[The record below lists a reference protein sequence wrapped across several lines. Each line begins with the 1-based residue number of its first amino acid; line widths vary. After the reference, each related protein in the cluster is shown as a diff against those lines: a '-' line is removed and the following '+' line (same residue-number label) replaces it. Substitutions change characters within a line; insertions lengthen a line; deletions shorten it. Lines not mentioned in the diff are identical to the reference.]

1 LVGTSMDKHGKSP
14 KKRKNAEANALI
26 QISLIPQQSERT
38 GKYFTDDWTSDGFL
52 RWAVS
57 LNLVTTNREEDT
69 FKITEKGTE
78 FLQTKP
84 ESEDEINFLR
94 KLFLSYPPA
103 TRVLNILSSD
113 RTKKYYTKFEIGNK
127 LGFIGESGFT
137 SYDNE
142 LMVDW
147 LRNADTPAE
156 VTKVRSDVEGTSDK
170 YARMISGWLKKVGFV
185 GTKKGDVLSN
195 SKNATTGFQKYYITG
210 KGLHALRKAQG
221 SSKNNQQKK
230 FIMWEFLGV
239 KGSDRDYNRMRRAK
253 IIKFLEKSTSYKS
266 LLSYIKSEG
275 FEDHEKVILND
286 IKGIN
291 NSGIRISKNGN
302 NIRLL
307 DTLNDF
313 SLPDISVTR
322 TDTERRQAKLKE
334 KYLRYIDYDSKYIE

>member
-1 LVGTSMDKHGKSP
+1 
-14 KKRKNAEANALI
+14 
-26 QISLIPQQSERT
+26 
-38 GKYFTDDWTSDGFL
+38 
-52 RWAVS
+52 
-57 LNLVTTNREEDT
+57 
-69 FKITEKGTE
+69 
-78 FLQTKP
+78 
-84 ESEDEINFLR
+84 
-94 KLFLSYPPA
+94 
-103 TRVLNILSSD
+103 
-113 RTKKYYTKFEIGNK
+113 
-127 LGFIGESGFT
+127 
-137 SYDNE
+137 
-142 LMVDW
+142 
-147 LRNADTPAE
+147 
-156 VTKVRSDVEGTSDK
+156 
-170 YARMISGWLKKVGFV
+170 GFV

-334 KYLRYIDYDSKYIE
+334 KYLRYIDYDSKYIELLEIAYDGRRNLDFEMLTAELIKNIYKISAEHLGGGRKPDGVAFTNEYAVIFDTKAYRNGYGKNIRQADEMIRYINDNSIRDNKRNPNEWWEVFPETIPSNSYYFLWISSKFVRRFNEQLAYTARATKTKGGALNVEQLLVGANEVYNGRIKPKDLDGYFNNEEIIFKEI